1 MNINQY
7 QISILRSTHD
17 KNAFSSG
24 VQQLDRYLTQQASQD
39 LRRNISVTYVLTKTD
54 SAIVTG
60 YYTLSSTSIYLNL
73 LPNEM
78 EAKLP
83 RYPTLP
89 STLIGRLA
97 VDEKYQGKKL
107 GEKLLIDAL
116 KRSLKASKKIGS
128 LAVIVDAKND
138 NAMQFYQSYG
148 FIQFNEIPD
157 RLFIP
162 MAIIAKTWDTL

>member
-7 QISILRSTHD
+7 QISVLRNTHD
-17 KNAFSSG
+17 KSAFSSG
-24 VQQLDRYLTQQASQD
+24 VQQLDRYLRQQASQD
-39 LRRNISVTYVLTKTD
+39 HRRNISVIYVLTKAD

-60 YYTLSSTSIYLNL
+60 YYTLSSTSINLNL

-78 EAKLP
+78 QTKLP

-97 VDEKYQGKKL
+97 VDEKYHGKKL

-116 KRSLKASKKIGS
+116 KRSLKASKNIGS
-128 LAVIVDAKND
+128 MAVIVDAKND
-138 NAMQFYQSYG
+138 NAIQFYQSYG

-157 RLFIP
+157 KLFIQ
-162 MAIIAKTWDTL
+162 MAIIAKTWDTI